1 MKCFG
6 GMAVNKSARLIE
18 LPESQISKA
27 LAALAIERILLKIGK
42 PVLNEV
48 TRRLYLEYKC
58 YIPDCHDHP
67 EFLKAI
73 LKDLYGASH
82 VSLVESINKELEDF
96 THHESIRRF
105 ADILSC

>member
-1 MKCFG
+1 MKSILLDTI
-6 GMAVNKSARLIE
+6 NSPIR
-18 LPESQISKA
+18 KA
-27 LAALAIERILLKIGK
+27 LVTLATQRVLLKIGK

-73 LKDLYGASH
+73 LKDLYGASQS
-82 VSLVESINKELEDF
+82 VIE
-96 THHESIRRF
+96 ESIRNNLEEF
-105 ADILSC
+105 SHQKPIEKFIAVIGG

>member
-1 MKCFG
+1 MK
-6 GMAVNKSARLIE
+6 SILLDTIDSTIR
-18 LPESQISKA
+18 KA
-27 LAALAIERILLKIGK
+27 LVTLATQRVLLKMGK